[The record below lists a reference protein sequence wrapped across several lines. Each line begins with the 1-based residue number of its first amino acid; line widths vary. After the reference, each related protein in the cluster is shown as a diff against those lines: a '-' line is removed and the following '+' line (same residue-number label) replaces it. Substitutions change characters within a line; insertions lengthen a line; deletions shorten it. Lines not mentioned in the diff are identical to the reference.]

1 MLTDQPEAGEPV
13 RHQSIGVRL
22 SNFISHWIDRLQPS
36 SELVLMV
43 TALIVGIGA
52 GLGAVVFRYLINGVG
67 WIGYTWFPQISHNWG
82 KSYVIIVPAI
92 GGLLVGPL
100 VYFFAREAKG
110 HGVSVDFLVIHVLH
124 KGETILPHGDTSLQ
138 PDDIVTFLVKE
149 SDIDRLEAFWKDL
162 QKQES

>member
-1 MLTDQPEAGEPV
+1 M
-13 RHQSIGVRL
+13 
-22 SNFISHWIDRLQPS
+22 
-36 SELVLMV
+36 
-43 TALIVGIGA
+43 
-52 GLGAVVFRYLINGVG
+52 
-67 WIGYTWFPQISHNWG
+67 
-82 KSYVIIVPAI
+82 PAI

-110 HGVSVDFLVIHVLH
+110 HGVPVDFLVIHFLH